1 MVAARLANMKQ
12 GARTDLRSSA
22 NLPEV
27 SQPTAA
33 AMLNVS
39 ERLVH
44 SAKAVQESSAAPEL
58 QRAVERG
65 EGTVTTAADLS
76 ALPVEQQ
83 EIVAR
88 GEQEILRAAKAIRT
102 RKTHLRHA
110 ETIRRIAE
118 ISKGTRALPTGQR
131 FPVILSRPAPVF
143 ESLRRRK
150 RLGARRGSALSVH
163 ANRENLR
170 DAGCGAGGARGRSVL
185 MDDGA
190 TPAGS
195 LPCRRGMGLPLR
207 QQHFLDEGP
216 DRTRLLRSKST

>member
-83 EIVAR
+83 DVAR
-88 GEQEILRAAKAIRT
+88 GEQEILRAQGNPNQEDAPAACRD
-102 RKTHLRHA
+102 HQANSGNLQGH
-110 ETIRRIAE
+110 
-118 ISKGTRALPTGQR
+118 TRAAH
-131 FPVILSRPAPVF
+131 RPA
-143 ESLRRRK
+143 
-150 RLGARRGSALSVH
+150 
-163 ANRENLR
+163 
-170 DAGCGAGGARGRSVL
+170 
-185 MDDGA
+185 
-190 TPAGS
+190 
-195 LPCRRGMGLPLR
+195 LPRHLKP
-207 QQHFLDEGP
+207 
-216 DRTRLLRSKST
+216 TRPGI